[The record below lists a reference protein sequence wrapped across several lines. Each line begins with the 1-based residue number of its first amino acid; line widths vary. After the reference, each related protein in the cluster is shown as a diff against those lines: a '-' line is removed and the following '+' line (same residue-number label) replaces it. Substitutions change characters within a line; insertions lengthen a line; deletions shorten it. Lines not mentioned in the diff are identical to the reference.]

1 MEMKLKELLEKHA
14 VGVLYAGDCECGEV
28 KYDLITDDNLIYP
41 PVHESI
47 IESVRPDLLNDWEI
61 ENED

>member
-1 MEMKLKELLEKHA
+1 MKLKELLEKHV

-41 PVHESI
+41 PVHESV
-47 IESVRPDLLNDWEI
+47 IESVRPDLLDKI
-61 ENED
+61 GGQNERN